1 MAVVKK
7 ESLKKIG
14 LRKYK
19 GKRDWLVTVIL
30 PRSGLLEQVNPA
42 DPESSWRVFLFS
54 LGAGRLITSFG
65 RRTMRY
71 GNT

>member
-30 PRSGLLEQVNPA
+30 PRSGLLEQKVRA
-42 DPESSWRVFLFS
+42 DGEKPWH
-54 LGAGRLITSFG
+54 
-65 RRTMRY
+65 
-71 GNT
+71 

>member
-30 PRSGLLEQVNPA
+30 PRQ
-42 DPESSWRVFLFS
+42 
-54 LGAGRLITSFG
+54 RLT
-65 RRTMRY
+65 
-71 GNT
+71 